1 MDSKRIQNYLAMLGA
16 GIIAK
21 IEEKKLPNKWEI
33 VTIIA
38 EVCEDIGKVLVA
50 EDSGLVNI
58 EDYVNDMKNRHTQ
71 EEIDKIQEQVDKVK
85 KEKSR
90 S

>member
-21 IEEKKLPNKWEI
+21 VEEKKLPNKWEI

-38 EVCEDIGKVLVA
+38 EVCEDIAKVLKA

>member
-38 EVCEDIGKVLVA
+38 EVCEDIGKLVVA
-50 EDSGLVNI
+50 EESGIIDIDKLV
-58 EDYVNDMKNRHTQ
+58 EEARSRQSQ